1 MRDNNNYDCIIDN
14 GNVIDT
20 TNGQG
25 WICPRCK
32 TVVAP
37 NLLVCPV
44 CNQKRTNETLA
55 EGETL
60 ICG

>member
-1 MRDNNNYDCIIDN
+1 MIMRDNNNYDCIIDN

-44 CNQKRTNETLA
+44 CNQKRTN
-55 EGETL
+55 
-60 ICG
+60 